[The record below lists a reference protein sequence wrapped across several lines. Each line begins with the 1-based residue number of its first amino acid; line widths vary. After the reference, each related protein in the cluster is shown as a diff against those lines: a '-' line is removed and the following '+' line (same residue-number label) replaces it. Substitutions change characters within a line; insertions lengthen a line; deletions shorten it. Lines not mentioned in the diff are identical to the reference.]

1 MGQRAP
7 SATQIAVAVA
17 FAFSCFGLLL
27 FLWNAFG
34 GPVPFA
40 PQGYRVK
47 VPVNEAAQLAAESDV
62 RISNVSVGRVKDI
75 ELEDDGENRDLAI
88 ATLEIEDRY
97 APIPNDTRAILRQ
110 KTLLGETYV
119 ELTQGSDESGTVPE
133 GGTIPKAQVS
143 DAVQLDEIVRAFDE
157 PTRAAFQTWMQQAAL
172 SLEGRGSDLSAAI
185 ANLEPFAESANDLLR
200 VLDTQDVAVS
210 KFVKNT
216 GVVFGAL
223 SERQGQLRGL
233 IENSNTVFA
242 TTAERNQDLRETFQA
257 LPTFL
262 DESRLT
268 LRRLDEFSTNANPVI
283 TQLRPSARELSVTLK
298 QVARVSPDL
307 KGFFVG
313 FRKLA
318 KRSKAGL
325 PALQALLNTDLPPL
339 LTQLNPF
346 LRQVTPIFTAA
357 ARYDREITSFLGNV
371 TAITQATTGNGSTN
385 NQPAHYLR
393 TAASPLNPE
402 IFNVFPTNR
411 LQMNRNT
418 NFTAPDWADALA
430 SGSLTSFETRQC
442 ATGVDTQL
450 LPATPTDPDFIPR
463 ANPSLNTTPAQL
475 FDLIKKYAYNDG
487 LTTAGTPRPACIQQP
502 SVSSIGEIPQVTQYL
517 HVFQDNP

>member
-62 RISNVSVGRVKDI
+62 RISNVSVGRVKAI

-88 ATLEIEDRY
+88 ATLEIENRY

-119 ELTQGSDESGTVPE
+119 ELTQGLGRVRHRPRGRHAPE
-133 GGTIPKAQVS
+133 GPGLGRGAARR
-143 DAVQLDEIVRAFDE
+143 DRARVRRAH
-157 PTRAAFQTWMQQAAL
+157 PRPPSRPGCSRRRSRSRAAA
-172 SLEGRGSDLSAAI
+172 SDLSAAI

-283 TQLRPSARELSVTLK
+283 TQLRPVGERAQRHPEAGRTGRTRPEGFLRRVPQARQALEGGAAGAPGGPEHRPAAAADAAQPVPPPGD
-298 QVARVSPDL
+298 PDL
-307 KGFFVG
+307 HG
-313 FRKLA
+313 R
-318 KRSKAGL
+318 R
-325 PALQALLNTDLPPL
+325 AL
-339 LTQLNPF
+339 
-346 LRQVTPIFTAA
+346 
-357 ARYDREITSFLGNV
+357 
-371 TAITQATTGNGSTN
+371 
-385 NQPAHYLR
+385 
-393 TAASPLNPE
+393 
-402 IFNVFPTNR
+402 
-411 LQMNRNT
+411 
-418 NFTAPDWADALA
+418 
-430 SGSLTSFETRQC
+430 
-442 ATGVDTQL
+442 
-450 LPATPTDPDFIPR
+450 
-463 ANPSLNTTPAQL
+463 
-475 FDLIKKYAYNDG
+475 
-487 LTTAGTPRPACIQQP
+487 
-502 SVSSIGEIPQVTQYL
+502 
-517 HVFQDNP
+517 